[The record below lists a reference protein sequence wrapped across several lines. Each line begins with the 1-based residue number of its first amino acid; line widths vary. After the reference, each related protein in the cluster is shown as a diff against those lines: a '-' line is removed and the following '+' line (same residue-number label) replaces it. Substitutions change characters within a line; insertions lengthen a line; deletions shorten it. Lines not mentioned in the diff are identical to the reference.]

1 MNSEGKETLQN
12 TDDRQRGIKGGR
24 AFIRVFLHESHWWNV
39 NTRQRGGQ
47 LSGNVA
53 FPVPKCNYFGVFVQI
68 RLVSRGPEPAAVC
81 LGMSRA
87 NTNRPGSLQF
97 TPHRRAHLSCWK
109 NNAPGRQS
117 IVSGSKKKYIFM
129 AHFVLS
135 IQFKMI
141 ERTHN
146 TCLVVTV
153 ILTGELE
160 ICLLSKPR
168 P

>member
-117 IVSGSKKKYIFM
+117 IVSGSNKKKYFHGSFC
-129 AHFVLS
+129 AFYP
-135 IQFKMI
+135 IQ
-141 ERTHN
+141 N
-146 TCLVVTV
+146 D
-153 ILTGELE
+153 
-160 ICLLSKPR
+160 
-168 P
+168 